1 MGRLVEG
8 NGAAVLD
15 IGHDVGALVLY
26 APEALLG
33 HEVEV
38 ESDDDLATRV
48 HTIVRER
55 RIDGRRLFPAVFPAL
70 RAGRYRLCRQG
81 SGAGGMVTI
90 NGGVVAEADWPC

>member
-1 MGRLVEG
+1 VDGDR
-8 NGAAVLD
+8 AAVLD

-38 ESDDDLATRV
+38 ESDGELATRV

-55 RIDGRRLFPAVFPAL
+55 QIDGRRLFPAVFPAL
-70 RAGRYRLCRQG
+70 RAGRYRICPQG
-81 SGAGGMVTI
+81 WGVGGMVTI
-90 NGGVVAEADWPC
+90 NGGVVAEVDWPT